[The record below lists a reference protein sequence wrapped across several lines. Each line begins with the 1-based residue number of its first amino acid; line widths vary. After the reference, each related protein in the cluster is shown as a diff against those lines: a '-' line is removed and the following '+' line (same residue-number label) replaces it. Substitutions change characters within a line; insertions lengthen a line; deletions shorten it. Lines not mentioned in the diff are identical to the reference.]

1 MAKNFDPKAK
11 AKRQKVIAAV
21 GGVIL
26 LGLLAFQVPRTMK
39 MLHPED
45 PPDEPVAAATTTTGG
60 ATPLAPPTLSGGG
73 GTGGSLASS
82 GSPSASGDGIVDP
95 DTLPSP
101 ASGQLLSF
109 SRFKSKDPF
118 HQQVKDCAV
127 EACDAAAPT
136 STGKPATGA
145 GGGAGTTGLVPGS
158 SGASGAG
165 TPTSSKPQG
174 AAALPVRRARISV
187 GGVAEVVSVGKT
199 FPAADPAF
207 KLVSL
212 TRTKAMIAIAGGS
225 FESGAGAIALVR
237 GRTVTLLNTADGT
250 RYVLKLLATSP

>member
-1 MAKNFDPKAK
+1 MAKKIDPNAK
-11 AKRQKVIAAV
+11 AKRQKIIAAV
-21 GGVIL
+21 GGVVL

-45 PPDEPVAAATTTTGG
+45 PPDEPVAAATTTG
-60 ATPLAPPTLSGGG
+60 ASTPLAPPTLSGGAG
-73 GTGGSLASS
+73 GTLASAGT
-82 GSPSASGDGIVDP
+82 GSSASGDGVVDP

-127 EACDAAAPT
+127 EACDAAVPAGAT
-136 STGKPATGA
+136 KPATG
-145 GGGAGTTGLVPGS
+145 GGGAAGTSTSGVVPAS
-158 SGASGAG
+158 SGAGA
-165 TPTSSKPQG
+165 PTSRPG
-174 AAALPVRRARISV
+174 GTAAAPVRRATISV
-187 GGVAEVVSVGKT
+187 GGMPEAVSVGKT
-199 FPAADPAF
+199 FPADEPAF

-212 TRTKAMIAIAGGS
+212 TPTKAMIAIVGGS
-225 FESGAGAIALVR
+225 FESGARAIALVR

-250 RYVLKLLATSP
+250 RYVLKLLSTAP

>member
-1 MAKNFDPKAK
+1 MAKKFDPKAK

-21 GGVIL
+21 GGVVL

-45 PPDEPVAAATTTTGG
+45 PPDEPAAVATTTTGG
-60 ATPLAPPTLSGGG
+60 STPLAPPTLSGGA
-73 GTGGSLASS
+73 GGSLASTAS
-82 GSPSASGDGIVDP
+82 SASGDGVVDP

-127 EACDAAAPT
+127 AACNAAAPAGTGTTKPT
-136 STGKPATGA
+136 SGGGGAATGA
-145 GGGAGTTGLVPGS
+145 TGLVPGS
-158 SGASGAG
+158 SGAGP
-165 TPTSSKPQG
+165 PTSSKPQG
-174 AAALPVRRARISV
+174 AAAVPVRRARISV
-187 GGVAEVVSVGKT
+187 SGVPEVVAVGKA
-199 FPAADPAF
+199 FPAKGPVF
-207 KLVSL
+207 TLVSL

-225 FESGAGAIALVR
+225 FETGARAIALVM
-237 GRTVTLLNTADGT
+237 GRTITLLNTADGG
-250 RYVLKLLATSP
+250 RYDLKLLATAP

>member
-1 MAKNFDPKAK
+1 MAKKFDPKAK
-11 AKRQKVIAAV
+11 AKRQKIIAAV
-21 GGVIL
+21 GGVVL

-45 PPDEPVAAATTTTGG
+45 PRDEPAAVATTTGG
-60 ATPLAPPTLSGGG
+60 STPLAPPTLSGGAG
-73 GTGGSLASS
+73 GTLASA
-82 GSPSASGDGIVDP
+82 GSDSSASGDGIVDP

-127 EACDAAAPT
+127 DACDAAAPAG
-136 STGKPATGA
+136 SAKPATG
-145 GGGAGTTGLVPGS
+145 GGGAGTGTTGLVPGS
-158 SGASGAG
+158 SGAG
-165 TPTSSKPQG
+165 TPTPSRPQG
-174 AAALPVRRARISV
+174 TSAASVRRARISV
-187 GGVAEVVSVGKT
+187 SGVPEVVFVGKA
-199 FPAADPAF
+199 FPASDPAF

-212 TRTKAMIAIAGGS
+212 TPTKAMIAIAGGS
-225 FESGAGAIALVR
+225 FESGARAIALVR

-250 RYVLKLLATSP
+250 RYVLKLLATAP